1 MTIVLVVAVVWLVAA
16 VLFALLIGA
25 FLRRISHDDA
35 VRDRTRRADRD
46 RIKKA
51 G

>member
-1 MTIVLVVAVVWLVAA
+1 VTIVLVAVVVWLVAA

-25 FLRRISHDDA
+25 FLRRVSHDDA
-35 VRDRTRRADRD
+35 VRDRARAIERD